1 MVFFFKGIKMM
12 VWTLNFEHRNG
23 KKKKKRLLEYLVWKI
38 RPEISQ
44 KKKRK
49 ECLVWSLNI

>member
-1 MVFFFKGIKMM
+1 MM

-23 KKKKKRLLEYLVWKI
+23 KKKKKRLLEYLVWEI